1 MNNMKIPQQNIN
13 TNLQL
18 ILDKQRQLKKERE
31 EQEDNSSNSSNSP
44 NNEDIIMKDLIAENF
59 VLLTKIN
66 SGAFGEIHLSFSIRD
81 NIEVAIK
88 QEFKATQKTPQLRN
102 ESKVYSSLLQ
112 IPPLSSQDISGVK
125 VIPQD
130 PEQGVPKFYGY
141 GEHLEFYYL
150 IMEFLGPNLNEL
162 LTYCETKKKFTI
174 GTVCLIAFQI
184 LNRIETLHKRHYIH
198 RDIKPENFCIG
209 TEDKSTTIYLVDYGL
224 SKRYKNSKNHQH
236 IPYREGRPLTG
247 TARYVSINTH
257 LGIEQSR
264 RDDVESIGY
273 LLIFFLKGSLPWQ
286 GLKDANDKY
295 TKIMEKKLQIPT
307 EVLCYGLPDE
317 LVHYMNYVKSLR
329 FEERPD
335 YDYIRGLFVK
345 LLGNCINLYGIT
357 KEFLKFDWMFDDPIN
372 EIWSKYTNRK
382 TSMKTTLTVQNNKIE
397 EEESANNNINDKNN
411 KNNDDEE
418 ENKNN
423 VEGGGIIDSLLG
435 SNSSHFEQS
444 DNNEEQEINDDKIN
458 EVEVE
463 EEESEKNSNDNAQLQ
478 NIIEVDNDEND
489 NNSNSSETTI
499 KMEFNGYKTQKE
511 LINVFNENNIESI
524 DDYIVNII
532 DKKNIN
538 LPEIKEENENQ
549 NQNNIINSKISS
561 DNNNLNKQFKSYEK
575 KKSSSKKDD
584 PFNKYPSKKSYHSKK
599 SKNTYQS
606 KLSSSNN
613 NTISNITN
621 NNSSNIFNDKSYS
634 YQKNTINT
642 IKNQN
647 FQSPIKP
654 NKKRYSVF
662 KSSMPPLNNVSFSNS
677 FAKSYSKN
685 EKNEIKKQSFEAE
698 IIPKINNK
706 EIGSRR
712 RSKILEMSSL
722 HDKMKLSK
730 ENLIRLS
737 QESINNNYLII
748 GDLGSGSYGTV
759 KKVKHRKLNEFRAMK
774 VINKKSESAQNEI
787 DIIRKISHPNIVNV
801 FEIYEDSKKFY
812 IMMEIC
818 EGGELFEAITEQG
831 SFSEADVANIMK
843 QLLAAIN
850 YLHSKNIVHRDLK
863 PENIMMMSK
872 KKKNNKFEI
881 KLIDFGSAKTFE
893 RGVKMNKFI
902 GTSYYISPEVL
913 KENYDEKC
921 DIWSCGIIMYIL
933 LCGYPPFNGNSNV
946 DIYHAIQNNPPYFNG
961 EEWKDITKE
970 AIDLI
975 KNMLNKQS
983 TKRFSAEQCL
993 NHKWFKLL
1001 EHDNKNK
1008 IESKLNNKIQIR
1020 VINKMADFVNENRF
1034 KQAVLQFIS
1043 TQFNLKKEEDDLK
1056 ALFAEFDIK
1065 QKGQISKEVFYEK
1078 LSHLYG
1084 ENDGKDICDKIFE
1097 RLDLDGSGEI
1107 SYDEFLSAM
1116 IDGKKVITEDRLLKA
1131 FKMFDKDGNGVLS
1144 VDEIIEVFGGDEQYW
1159 KKIIEEVDLNK
1170 DGMVDL
1176 EEFKKMMGN
1185 LNTNMVKK

>member
-1 MNNMKIPQQNIN
+1 
-13 TNLQL
+13 
-18 ILDKQRQLKKERE
+18 
-31 EQEDNSSNSSNSP
+31 
-44 NNEDIIMKDLIAENF
+44 
-59 VLLTKIN
+59 
-66 SGAFGEIHLSFSIRD
+66 
-81 NIEVAIK
+81 
-88 QEFKATQKTPQLRN
+88 
-102 ESKVYSSLLQ
+102 
-112 IPPLSSQDISGVK
+112 
-125 VIPQD
+125 
-130 PEQGVPKFYGY
+130 
-141 GEHLEFYYL
+141 
-150 IMEFLGPNLNEL
+150 
-162 LTYCETKKKFTI
+162 
-174 GTVCLIAFQI
+174 
-184 LNRIETLHKRHYIH
+184 
-198 RDIKPENFCIG
+198 
-209 TEDKSTTIYLVDYGL
+209 
-224 SKRYKNSKNHQH
+224 
-236 IPYREGRPLTG
+236 
-247 TARYVSINTH
+247 
-257 LGIEQSR
+257 
-264 RDDVESIGY
+264 
-273 LLIFFLKGSLPWQ
+273 
-286 GLKDANDKY
+286 
-295 TKIMEKKLQIPT
+295 
-307 EVLCYGLPDE
+307 
-317 LVHYMNYVKSLR
+317 MNYVKSLR

-372 EIWSKYTNRK
+372 EIWSKYVNRK
-382 TSMKTTLTVQNNKIE
+382 VSMKTTLTVIKGNKIE
-397 EEESANNNINDKNN
+397 EEEELNNNNLNDKNN
-411 KNNDDEE
+411 SHEDEE
-418 ENKNN
+418 EKKNKT
-423 VEGGGIIDSLLG
+423 EDSGIIDSLLG
-435 SNSSHFEQS
+435 SNSSHFEETDGNYS
-444 DNNEEQEINDDKIN
+444 PRINDNKIN
-458 EVEVE
+458 EAE
-463 EEESEKNSNDNAQLQ
+463 EEESENNSNDNNNKINNNQLQ
-478 NIIEVDNDEND
+478 NIIEGDNEENDD

-499 KMEFNGYKTQKE
+499 KMEFNGYKAQNDF
-511 LINVFNENNIESI
+511 INVYNDNNIESI
-524 DDYIVNII
+524 DNYIVNII
-532 DKKNIN
+532 DKNNLNKN
-538 LPEIKEENENQ
+538 LPEIKEEIENS
-549 NQNNIINSKISS
+549 NQNNNNNDSKINN
-561 DNNNLNKQFKSYEK
+561 DNNNYTNSQYNSYEK
-575 KKSSSKKDD
+575 KKSSKRDEN
-584 PFNKYPSKKSYHSKK
+584 FNKFPSKKSYNSKK
-599 SKNTYQS
+599 SKKSYQS
-606 KLSSSNN
+606 KVSNSIYNNTNSNN
-613 NTISNITN
+613 TNI
-621 NNSSNIFNDKSYS
+621 NNSIIYNDKSNT
-634 YQKNTINT
+634 YQKNTLNT

-647 FQSPIKP
+647 FQSPIKS

-662 KSSMPPLNNVSFSNS
+662 KASIPSLNSGSSTNTNNQYFNINL
-677 FAKSYSKN
+677 AKSYS
-685 EKNEIKKQSFEAE
+685 KNEIKKQSFEAE

-706 EIGSRR
+706 EISTRR
-712 RSKILEMSSL
+712 RSKILEMNSL
-722 HDKMKLSK
+722 NDQMKLSK
-730 ENLIRLS
+730 ETLIKVS
-737 QESINNNYLII
+737 KDSINNNYLII

-759 KKVKHRKLNEFRAMK
+759 KKVKHRKLGEFRAMK
-774 VINKKSESAQNEI
+774 IINKKSESAQNEVE
-787 DIIRKISHPNIVNV
+787 IIRKISHPNIVNV

-843 QLLAAIN
+843 QLLSAIN

-863 PENIMMMSK
+863 PENIMIMSK

-881 KLIDFGSAKTFE
+881 KLIDFGTAKTFE
-893 RGVKMNKFI
+893 KGVKMNKFI

-1008 IESKLNNKIQIR
+1008 YESKLNNKIQIK

-1043 TQFNLKKEEDDLK
+1043 SQFNLKKEEDDLK

-1065 QKGQISKEVFYEK
+1065 KKGQISKEVFYEK
-1078 LSHLYG
+1078 LSNLYG
-1084 ENDGKDICDKIFE
+1084 ENDGRDICDKIFE

-1116 IDGKKVITEDRLLKA
+1116 IDGKKVITDDRLLKA

-1185 LNTNMVKK
+1185 LNTNIAKK